1 MEVKYSLDTLI
12 SDTDIALFK
21 IIDSFLQEHK
31 ELRSSIAKLLTD
43 KVSIDKESPTR
54 KFRAPSIIV
63 ADKSPQIF
71 QSTNRLVK
79 RNSVMTI
86 VPGSNLKLGSDF
98 L

>member
-54 KFRAPSIIV
+54 KFRAPSIV